1 MQPKKSSLAVT
12 LALATFAVILLATS
26 IRANAEKV
34 LYSFQGGSDGS
45 YPTAGLIADKA
56 GNLYGTT
63 AFGGS
68 GACHSRGELGRQTGC
83 GTVFELSP
91 AGDGTWTEKIIY
103 SFQGQQ
109 DGSYPYVG
117 LTFDST
123 GNLYGTTAY
132 GGGNATCVS
141 IEYGCGV
148 VFELTPGSGGDWTEK
163 VLHRFQGGSDGGNPG
178 AVVFDH
184 AGNLYGIASQY
195 GDISGADPY
204 GCGTV
209 FELTPSGNHWTET
222 ILYTLAGDPDGCGP
236 NGGLILAAGDV
247 IYGAASVGGTYGEG
261 AIFQLTPASG
271 GVWTESIRYSFGVHD
286 GHIPTGVISDQAG
299 NLYGSNY
306 DGGEG
311 GYGAVFEID
320 SSGKESLIAN
330 LGAYGDWPRGELT
343 FDAAGNLYGTTQHC
357 ASTCDGGVFKLTPNV
372 DGGWTL
378 SSLYGF
384 SGGSD
389 GGQPFG
395 GVIVD
400 LQGHVYGTTWVGG
413 TGTCTAGSSGNGCGV
428 VFELDQ

>member
-148 VFELTPGSGGDWTEK
+148 VFELTPGSGGDWTE
-163 VLHRFQGGSDGGNPG
+163 P
-178 AVVFDH
+178 
-184 AGNLYGIASQY
+184 
-195 GDISGADPY
+195 
-204 GCGTV
+204 
-209 FELTPSGNHWTET
+209 
-222 ILYTLAGDPDGCGP
+222 
-236 NGGLILAAGDV
+236 
-247 IYGAASVGGTYGEG
+247 
-261 AIFQLTPASG
+261 QL
-271 GVWTESIRYSFGVHD
+271 
-286 GHIPTGVISDQAG
+286 
-299 NLYGSNY
+299 
-306 DGGEG
+306 
-311 GYGAVFEID
+311 
-320 SSGKESLIAN
+320 
-330 LGAYGDWPRGELT
+330 RGELLRLLQEPT
-343 FDAAGNLYGTTQHC
+343 MAPWANVSTTPWHGAG
-357 ASTCDGGVFKLTPNV
+357 ASFA
-372 DGGWTL
+372 TL
-378 SSLYGF
+378 FEISAPTEAPATH
-384 SGGSD
+384 SG
-389 GGQPFG
+389 
-395 GVIVD
+395 
-400 LQGHVYGTTWVGG
+400 
-413 TGTCTAGSSGNGCGV
+413 
-428 VFELDQ
+428 